1 MLPIS
6 LYLKNFMGHSESLI
20 DCTAFN
26 SALIVGKNRLDP
38 RKSNGV
44 GKSTIFNA
52 IDYVLYN
59 VAPTKTLDKIVRDG
73 AKKCVVR
80 YDFLISSGTY
90 RVERSRGAKGA
101 ADLRLYRFIGDKWE
115 DISEKNTSETE
126 RELHKII
133 KITHKAF
140 QNSVL
145 FAQGDLTGL
154 ASASPQDRKSL
165 LKEPLQISVYNKFEK
180 IAKAKASEVLKI
192 LEGHNSLIIQL
203 GKPLD
208 DITEYVKTIENNKQT
223 IKNESNVRDQ
233 KQAELDSKKSEY
245 HDLRRMMSSESDD
258 TKKKLDET
266 LKKKKDLEKNIL
278 KNDKVLSERET
289 KLTEGKFGLGAK
301 LQEFNKLKEDLEILR
316 ASVVRD
322 DKDIQSDLDRVSDSE
337 HRGRVHIAHLE
348 ANLQRYNKHV
358 PEGEACLVCLQEI
371 TAEHRENCEREAAVQ
386 RKDISDTLIDY
397 NKKLQTIISKKKKY
411 QQELND
417 TAQYKINVRSVE
429 TRLENK
435 KSEIQKMQELIIEF
449 SSIIKEAKE
458 EKGQNDKYL
467 NEIIRK
473 ETYLK
478 EMLSKFSADDLS
490 NKIDSVFNE
499 MTTLEIDINKLF
511 AHISSLNTQL
521 GVFEEKKRVREDDS
535 KKLDNII
542 VDKSKIEKEYFM
554 HQKVSQAFSS
564 SGIPTL
570 IIHTILDD
578 LQFEA
583 NALLAEL
590 RPGIELQFHI
600 SKNDKDTLDL
610 TYRIDGKER
619 DWEQLGGGQKVFI
632 SLSLKLGLSIVI
644 QRRMGVDIKF
654 LELDEVDSPL
664 DESGIDAYAD
674 VIKKWQT
681 KFKIFVITH
690 NTLLRQKF
698 ENLIVVEHDGANGS
712 SAYVANNDMMR
723 IND

>member
-1 MLPIS
+1 MLPLS
-6 LYLKNFMGHSESLI
+6 LYLKNFMGHRESLI
-20 DCTAFN
+20 DCTAFS
-26 SALIVGKNRLDP
+26 SALIVGKDRLDP

-52 IDYVLYN
+52 MDYVLYN
-59 VAPTKTLDKIVRDG
+59 VAPTKTLDKIVREG

-101 ADLRLYRFIGDKWE
+101 ADLRLYRLIGDKWE
-115 DISEKNTSETE
+115 DISEKNISETE

-192 LEGHNSLIIQL
+192 LEEHNSSIIQL

-208 DITEYVKTIENNKQT
+208 DVVEYIKTIESNKQI
-223 IKNESNVRDQ
+223 IKNESNARDQ
-233 KQAELDSKKSEY
+233 KQTELDSKKAEY

-258 TKKKLDET
+258 TKKKLDENS
-266 LKKKKDLEKNIL
+266 KKKKDLEKNIA
-278 KNDKVLSERET
+278 KNDKVIAEREA
-289 KLTEGKFGLGAK
+289 KLTEGKSGLGVK
-301 LQEFNKLKEDLEILR
+301 LQDFNNLKEDLEILK
-316 ASVVRD
+316 AAVVRD
-322 DKDIQSDLDRVSDSE
+322 DKDIQADLDRVSDSE

-348 ANLQRYNKHV
+348 ANLQRYNKPV
-358 PEGEACLVCLQEI
+358 PEGETCLVCLQEI
-371 TAEHRENCEREAAVQ
+371 TAEHRENCEREATVQ
-386 RKDISDTLIDY
+386 RKNISETLADY
-397 NKKLQTIISKKKKY
+397 NKKLQTIVGKKKKY

-417 TAQYKINVRSVE
+417 AAQHKINVRSVE

-435 KSEIQKMQELIIEF
+435 KAEIQKMQELIIEF

-458 EKGQNDKYL
+458 EREQNDKYL
-467 NEIIRK
+467 NEAIRQ
-473 ETYLK
+473 EAYLK

-490 NKIDSVFNE
+490 NKIDFDFNE
-499 MTTLEIDINKLF
+499 ITTLESDINKLF

-521 GVFEEKKRVREDDS
+521 GALEEKKRVREDDS

-542 VDKSKIEKEYFM
+542 IDKVKIEKEYLM
-554 HQKVSQAFSS
+554 HQKVAQAFSS

-578 LQFEA
+578 LQLEA

-674 VIKKWQT
+674 VIKKWQS

-698 ENLIVVEHDGANGS
+698 QNLIVVEHDGANGS

>member
-266 LKKKKDLEKNIL
+266 LKKKKDLEK
-278 KNDKVLSERET
+278 
-289 KLTEGKFGLGAK
+289 
-301 LQEFNKLKEDLEILR
+301 
-316 ASVVRD
+316 
-322 DKDIQSDLDRVSDSE
+322 
-337 HRGRVHIAHLE
+337 
-348 ANLQRYNKHV
+348 
-358 PEGEACLVCLQEI
+358 
-371 TAEHRENCEREAAVQ
+371 
-386 RKDISDTLIDY
+386 
-397 NKKLQTIISKKKKY
+397 KY
-411 QQELND
+411 
-417 TAQYKINVRSVE
+417 
-429 TRLENK
+429 
-435 KSEIQKMQELIIEF
+435 
-449 SSIIKEAKE
+449 
-458 EKGQNDKYL
+458 
-467 NEIIRK
+467 
-473 ETYLK
+473 
-478 EMLSKFSADDLS
+478 
-490 NKIDSVFNE
+490 
-499 MTTLEIDINKLF
+499 
-511 AHISSLNTQL
+511 
-521 GVFEEKKRVREDDS
+521 
-535 KKLDNII
+535 
-542 VDKSKIEKEYFM
+542 
-554 HQKVSQAFSS
+554 
-564 SGIPTL
+564 
-570 IIHTILDD
+570 
-578 LQFEA
+578 
-583 NALLAEL
+583 
-590 RPGIELQFHI
+590 
-600 SKNDKDTLDL
+600 
-610 TYRIDGKER
+610 
-619 DWEQLGGGQKVFI
+619 
-632 SLSLKLGLSIVI
+632 
-644 QRRMGVDIKF
+644 
-654 LELDEVDSPL
+654 
-664 DESGIDAYAD
+664 
-674 VIKKWQT
+674 IKK
-681 KFKIFVITH
+681 
-690 NTLLRQKF
+690 
-698 ENLIVVEHDGANGS
+698 
-712 SAYVANNDMMR
+712 
-723 IND
+723 

>member
-1 MLPIS
+1 MLPLS
-6 LYLKNFMGHSESLI
+6 LYLKNFMGHNESLI
-20 DCTAFN
+20 DCTVFS
-26 SALIVGKNRLDP
+26 SALIVGKDRLDP

-52 IDYVLYN
+52 MDYVLYN
-59 VAPTKTLDKIVRDG
+59 VAPTKTLDKIVREG
-73 AKKCVVR
+73 TKKCVVR

-101 ADLRLYRFIGDKWE
+101 ADLRLYRLIGDKWE
-115 DISEKNTSETE
+115 DISEKNISETE

-192 LEGHNSLIIQL
+192 LEEHNNSITQL

-208 DITEYVKTIENNKQT
+208 DVAEYIKTIESNKQV
-223 IKNESNVRDQ
+223 IKNESNARDK
-233 KQAELDSKKSEY
+233 KQIELDSKKAEY

-258 TKKKLDET
+258 TKKKLDENS
-266 LKKKKDLEKNIL
+266 KKKKDLEKNIA
-278 KNDKVLSERET
+278 KNDKVIAEREA
-289 KLTEGKFGLGAK
+289 KLTEGKLGLGVK
-301 LQEFNKLKEDLEILR
+301 LQEFNNLKEDLEILK
-316 ASVVRD
+316 AAVIRD
-322 DKDIQSDLDRVSDSE
+322 DKDIQADLDRVSDSE

-348 ANLQRYNKHV
+348 ADLQRYNKPV
-358 PEGEACLVCLQEI
+358 PEGETCLVCLQEI
-371 TAEHRENCEREAAVQ
+371 TAEHRENCEREATVQ
-386 RKDISDTLIDY
+386 RKNISETLADY
-397 NKKLQTIISKKKKY
+397 NKKLQTIIGKKKKY

-417 TAQYKINVRSVE
+417 AAQHKINVRSVE

-435 KSEIQKMQELIIEF
+435 KAEIQKMQELIIEF

-458 EKGQNDKYL
+458 EREQNDKYL
-467 NEIIRK
+467 NEAIRQ
-473 ETYLK
+473 EVYLK

-490 NKIDSVFNE
+490 NKIDFVFNE
-499 MTTLEIDINKLF
+499 ITTLESDINKLF

-521 GVFEEKKRVREDDS
+521 GAIEEKKRVREDDS
-535 KKLDNII
+535 KKLDNLII
-542 VDKSKIEKEYFM
+542 DKAKIEKEYLM
-554 HQKVSQAFSS
+554 HQKVVQAFSS

-578 LQFEA
+578 LQLEA

-610 TYRIDGKER
+610 TYRINGKER

-654 LELDEVDSPL
+654 LELDEVDQPL
-664 DESGIDAYAD
+664 DKAGVDAYAD
-674 VIKKWQT
+674 VIKKWQD
-681 KFKIFVITH
+681 KFKVFVVTH
-690 NTLLRQKF
+690 NELLKNKF
-698 ENLIVVEHDGANGS
+698 THAILVESDGENGS
-712 SAYVANNDMMR
+712 TAKVVTDW
-723 IND
+723 

>member
-1 MLPIS
+1 MLPLS

-20 DCTAFN
+20 DCTAFS
-26 SALIVGKNRLDP
+26 SALIVGKDRLDP

-52 IDYVLYN
+52 MDYVLYN
-59 VAPTKTLDKIVRDG
+59 VAPTKTLDKIVREG

-80 YDFLISSGTY
+80 YDFLITSGTY
-90 RVERSRGAKGA
+90 RVERSRSKGA
-101 ADLRLYRFIGDKWE
+101 ADLRLYRLIGDKWE
-115 DISEKNTSETE
+115 DISEKNISETE

-180 IAKAKASEVLKI
+180 IAKTKASEVLKV
-192 LEGHNSLIIQL
+192 LEDHNNSISQL

-208 DITEYVKTIENNKQT
+208 DVTEYTKTIENNKQI
-223 IKNESNVRDQ
+223 IKNESDIRDQ
-233 KQAELDSKKSEY
+233 KQIELDGKKTEY
-245 HDLRRMMSSESDD
+245 HDLRRMVSSESDD
-258 TKKKLDET
+258 TKKKLEDNT
-266 LKKKKDLEKNIL
+266 KKKKDLEKDIAR
-278 KNDKVLSERET
+278 NDRIISEREA
-289 KLTEGKFGLGAK
+289 KLIEGKSNLGD
-301 LQEFNKLKEDLEILR
+301 KLKEFNLLREELEVLN

-322 DKDIQSDLDRVSDSE
+322 EKEIQSDFDRVSDSE
-337 HRGRVHIAHLE
+337 HRGRVHIAQLE
-348 ANLQRYNKHV
+348 ADLNRYSKSV
-358 PEGEACLVCLQEI
+358 PEGDICLACLQQI
-371 TAEHRENCEREAAVQ
+371 TAEHRENCEREAAAQ
-386 RKDISDTLIDY
+386 RKNISETLDDY
-397 NKKLQTIISKKKKY
+397 NKRLQTIISKKKKY
-411 QQELND
+411 QQELKEA
-417 TAQYKINVRSVE
+417 AQYKINVRSVE

-435 KSEIQKMQELIIEF
+435 KTEIQKMQELILEF
-449 SSIIKEAKE
+449 SSMIKEAKE
-458 EKGQNDKYL
+458 EKDRNDKYL
-467 NEIIRK
+467 NESIK
-473 ETYLK
+473 QEVYLK
-478 EMLSKFSADDLS
+478 EMLSKFSADDL
-490 NKIDSVFNE
+490 NVKIDSVFNE
-499 MTTLEIDINKLF
+499 MTTLESDINKLF

-521 GVFEEKKRVREDDS
+521 GVLEEKKRVREDDGE
-535 KKLDNII
+535 KLDALII
-542 VDKSKIEKEYFM
+542 NKAKIEKEYFI
-554 HQKVSQAFSS
+554 HQKVSQAFGS

-578 LQFEA
+578 LQLEA

-674 VIKKWQT
+674 VIKKWQS

-698 ENLIVVEHDGANGS
+698 QNLIVVEHDGANGS
-712 SAYVANNDMMR
+712 SAYVANNDMIR
-723 IND
+723 INN